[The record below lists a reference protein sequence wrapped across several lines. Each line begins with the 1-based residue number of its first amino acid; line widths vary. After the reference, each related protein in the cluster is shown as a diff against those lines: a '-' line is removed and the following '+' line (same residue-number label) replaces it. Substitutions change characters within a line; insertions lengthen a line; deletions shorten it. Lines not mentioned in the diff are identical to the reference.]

1 MENLGLFGREKWQK
15 RKINNSKLT
24 FSENTKILLFKNK
37 HIYLLHYKKRK
48 CSWKHCFIQRR
59 TSSSSIS
66 TSSQS
71 LAWCNEQINIRIK
84 RGKKIEV
91 KVMVVYLENDFWGEY
106 KKVDQMRIVRSWWSE
121 SGSRYRGRGSD
132 EDDGELREEI
142 AWIFPLVL
150 CCEVT
155 IWANDSLKEW
165 RFKLIRRSLG
175 PHRFGLPIS
184 LSRRC
189 DAFGFLKIE
198 KKKRFNLTKHFKS
211 HSSILNHFLI
221 YLALPMIK
229 YEISNLHD

>member
-165 RFKLIRRSLG
+165 RFKLIRRSLALIDLG
-175 PHRFGLPIS
+175 YLFPFHVVVTRLDFWKL
-184 LSRRC
+184 
-189 DAFGFLKIE
+189 
-198 KKKRFNLTKHFKS
+198 KKKNV
-211 HSSILNHFLI
+211 LI
-221 YLALPMIK
+221 
-229 YEISNLHD
+229 